1 MILNNMTSFV
11 GEFFFWFVFIKE
23 LRLIHIGKVNS
34 DFLVIFVQLTC

>member
-1 MILNNMTSFV
+1 MTTFV
-11 GEFFFWFVFIKE
+11 GEFFCLFVFIKQ